1 MGGTALMA
9 MRLDAAQ
16 AYTVYA
22 ALDDML
28 AARRS
33 NTGTKHSYSLSEEEH
48 LALQG
53 RYLRAWCTLER
64 IEKKET
70 TND

>member
-1 MGGTALMA
+1 MA
-9 MRLDAAQ
+9 IKLNSAE

-33 NTGTKHSYSLSEEEH
+33 WVGTKHRYILSEEEH
-48 LALQG
+48 LKLQG
-53 RYLRAWCTLER
+53 RYLRAWLTLER
-64 IEKKET
+64 VEGGP
-70 TND
+70 DA

>member
-1 MGGTALMA
+1 MA
-9 MRLDAAQ
+9 MRLNARE

-33 NTGTKHSYSLSEEEH
+33 GIGTKHSYSLSEEEH
-48 LALQG
+48 LKLQG
-53 RYLRAWCTLER
+53 RYLRAWLTLER
-64 IEKKET
+64 IEGD
-70 TND
+70 N